1 MPNSA
6 LRTDSEFRGNECLR
20 RVTFFREGKRDKREL
35 VGFSLGLW
43 EPQEAPE
50 LINVSIFGVFRNSE
64 VRFKKEPLDWI

>member
-20 RVTFFREGKRDKREL
+20 RVTSLREGKSDKREL

-50 LINVSIFGVFRNSE
+50 LIEVCQYLVFLE
-64 VRFKKEPLDWI
+64 TQK